1 MPRAEV
7 ILLQFDIAGHSKIQL
22 PARHL
27 QQARKLLQQYI
38 SSLVAVRTTSG
49 VSWAGDGGWCWFRVN
64 EQSDFAIGVDAA
76 VDILGMVPR
85 INEILQRDQIIE
97 SPLAIR
103 LSADAMNVELDD
115 DPSHFC
121 ASQMNAFMK
130 NERDIGLLN
139 CLVVTKRIV
148 DQLQPSLRRRLD
160 YWRHSGELETDLF
173 VYDGKELRNSAL
185 HKVRNRSA
193 NPEDFTPT
201 VLFVTTFQGD
211 RYSELCKHAYS
222 DVECDPPIANVESLR
237 FLAFRNGLANG
248 VLAAIDSSDN
258 REFHRK
264 WETRQCLEF
273 AAASEPYELMR
284 ECEFPIHGRR
294 HPREPDAIRAEDIC
308 GRKVVD
314 PLQFALA
321 ACNEDIVYKGGEQ
334 VRFFNADALG
344 FVSEIGDNT
353 LLDHASA
360 GSLEIVSVTGGVE
373 LDGNAFVVEN
383 TQ

>member
-38 SSLVAVRTTSG
+38 SSLVDVRTKSG
-49 VSWAGDGGWCWFRVN
+49 LSWAGDGGWCWFRVN
-64 EQSDFAIGVDAA
+64 EQTNFAIGVDAA
-76 VDILGMVPR
+76 VDILGMVSR
-85 INEILQRDQIIE
+85 INEILQRDHIIE
-97 SPLAIR
+97 HPLAIR
-103 LSADAMNVELDD
+103 LSADTMNVELDD

-121 ASQMNAFMK
+121 ASQMNSFMK
-130 NERDIGLLN
+130 NERDIGLVN
-139 CLVVTKRIV
+139 CLVVTKRIA
-148 DQLQPSLRRRLD
+148 DQLQPALRRRLD
-160 YWRHSGELETDLF
+160 YWRHSDELETDLY
-173 VYDGKELRNSAL
+173 VYDGKKLRNDAL
-185 HKVRNRSA
+185 HEVRNRSA
-193 NPEDFTPT
+193 NPEAVTPT
-201 VLFVTTFQGD
+201 VLSVTTFEGD

-237 FLAFRNGLANG
+237 FLAFRNGLANA
-248 VLAAIDSSDN
+248 VLAVIDSFDN
-258 REFHRK
+258 GEMHRK
-264 WETRQCLEF
+264 WETRQCLEL
-273 AAASEPYELMR
+273 AAASQPYELMLD
-284 ECEFPIHGRR
+284 CEFPIDGHRLRR
-294 HPREPDAIRAEDIC
+294 ELDANRVEGNC
-308 GRKVVD
+308 GHNVGS
-314 PLQFALA
+314 PLHFALN
-321 ACNEDIVYKGGEQ
+321 ACKEDIVYKGGEQ

-373 LDGNAFVVEN
+373 RDGNAFVVEN